1 MNFGNKLK
9 SERMKKKWSQDDLA
23 EKIYVSRQSISKW
36 ETGKNYPSIEVIIN
50 LSDLFDLSIDELLR
64 SDDTLEEKIIND
76 SKRPINLS
84 FKTQV
89 LSILGIVFGI
99 IVASAIKNDGIEWLS
114 IVETIIFTLA
124 FLYLITLLFP
134 KWKETSEPK
143 Y

>member
-64 SDDTLEEKIIND
+64 SDDALEEKIIND

-89 LSILGIVFGI
+89 LSILGIVFGGH
-99 IVASAIKNDGIEWLS
+99 SGQCH
-114 IVETIIFTLA
+114 
-124 FLYLITLLFP
+124 
-134 KWKETSEPK
+134 
-143 Y
+143 